1 MPRTASGTRMTDPV
15 TAPAVTAHAA
25 TAPRGWWRRD
35 AALYA
40 VIGLCH
46 LPLLLVQWQ
55 RMWQIECY
63 RYFPFLLVAAVLL
76 LRGRW
81 RQLPERPTFL
91 PSRSS
96 VAVLV
101 LGWLVLLAAV
111 AVASPWLG
119 TVAAIVSALALV
131 LSFGR
136 SAAVALAPAWALLWL
151 SLPLPFR
158 WDQRLFVWLL
168 GWTCQGGSR
177 LLDFWGFNHVLAGYA
192 LDVPGRQF
200 QVEELS
206 GGSQLVLALIAMAA
220 VLAVWLRRGWIHG
233 VLLVCGSLFWAVALN
248 MAGVALIVPLAV
260 GQGVDLTVGAAR
272 YLFDA
277 GLFLAELLVLLSTDR
292 LLWFFSEPCGFG
304 PGEDDEDPPLG
315 EPGDAREAGRPA
327 LPTDGEIRTA
337 SAAARLGL
345 RVLAVAFLAVGGL
358 QAATWSRQT
367 PQPGELTAETSVADG
382 SGRVASAATLTA
394 DTLPG
399 ALGVWTAVGFQAV
412 TRAPDSDLGR
422 YSLVW
427 RYADAREEAAVS
439 LDFPFVGWYPSARS
453 FESRGWEIESREI
466 LAGGGVAGP
475 VLEVRMRDASGRRG
489 YLLVNQRTDSANV
502 VTPPPS
508 SGWTL
513 SGWLSGVHDR
523 LLSRFGEGAGQP
535 ATYKIQLL
543 VTGDLPLDAAQRS
556 QAQEVFQQV
565 VERICDRV
573 WPKDA
578 SP

>member
-1 MPRTASGTRMTDPV
+1 MPRTASGTRMTDPA
-15 TAPAVTAHAA
+15 TPAAAISYAA
-25 TAPRGWWRRD
+25 TGRRASWHSD
-35 AALYA
+35 AAWYA

-63 RYFPFLLVAAVLL
+63 RYFPFLLVAVVLL
-76 LRGRW
+76 VRERW
-81 RQLPERPTFL
+81 RQLPASPPFL
-91 PSRSS
+91 PSGAS
-96 VAVLV
+96 VTALV

-111 AVASPWLG
+111 LVASPWLG

-136 SAAVALAPAWALLWL
+136 SAAAALAPVWALLWL
-151 SLPLPFR
+151 TVPLPFR
-158 WDQRLFVWLL
+158 WDQRLFVWLQ
-168 GWTCQGGSR
+168 GWICEGSSR
-177 LLDFWGFNHVLAGYA
+177 LLDVWGVNHVLAGYT

-206 GGSQLVLALIAMAA
+206 GGSQLVPALMAMAA

-233 VLLVCGSLFWAVALN
+233 GLLVCGSLFWAVALN
-248 MAGVALIVPLAV
+248 MAGAALLVPLAV

-277 GLFLAELLVLLSTDR
+277 GLFLAELLILLSTDR

-304 PGEDDEDPPLG
+304 PDVYDEETPLDEPGED
-315 EPGDAREAGRPA
+315 REAGV
-327 LPTDGEIRTA
+327 PTRAAASEIRTA
-337 SAAARLGL
+337 SVAASLGL
-345 RVLAVAFLAVGGL
+345 RVLAVAFLALGGL
-358 QAATWSRQT
+358 QVATCSRQT
-367 PQPGELTAETSVADG
+367 QRPGELTAEAQVADG
-382 SGRVASAATLTA
+382 SGRIAAIAALTA
-394 DTLPG
+394 DTLP
-399 ALGVWTAVGFQAV
+399 AAFDAWQAVSFQAV

-427 RYADAREEAAVS
+427 RYAGAREEAAVS

-453 FESRGWEIESREI
+453 FESRGWQIESREI
-466 LAGGGVAGP
+466 LAGDGAAGP

-489 YLLVNQRTDSANV
+489 YLLVSQRTDSTRV
-502 VTPPPS
+502 VTPPPR
-508 SGWTL
+508 SGWSL
-513 SGWLSGVHDR
+513 SGWLSGVHER

-565 VERICDRV
+565 VARICDRV

>member
-1 MPRTASGTRMTDPV
+1 MTAPV
-15 TAPAVTAHAA
+15 TAPAVTSRAA
-25 TAPRGWWRRD
+25 TSVRGSWLRD

-63 RYFPFLLVAAVLL
+63 RYVPFLLVAVVLL

-96 VAVLV
+96 VAALM
-101 LGWLVLLAAV
+101 LGWLVLLAAAV
-111 AVASPWLG
+111 VASPWLG

-136 SAAVALAPAWALLWL
+136 SAAAALAPAWALLWL

-158 WDQRLFVWLL
+158 WDQRLFVWFQ

-206 GGSQLVLALIAMAA
+206 GSSQLVLALIVLAA
-220 VLAVWLRRGWIHG
+220 VLAVWLRRGWIHSAW
-233 VLLVCGSLFWAVALN
+233 LVCGSVFWAVALN
-248 MAGVALIVPLAV
+248 MAGAALIVLLAV
-260 GQGVDLTVGAAR
+260 GQGLDLTTGAAR

-277 GLFLAELLVLLSTDR
+277 GLFLADLLVLLSTDR
-292 LLWFFSEPCGFG
+292 LLWFFSEPAGFG
-304 PGEDDEDPPLG
+304 PGEYEEDTLIDEPEERLAAG
-315 EPGDAREAGRPA
+315 EPTRAASSEV
-327 LPTDGEIRTA
+327 RTA
-337 SAAARLGL
+337 SFAAWLGL
-345 RVLAVAFLAVGGL
+345 RVLTVAFLAVGVL
-358 QAATWSRQT
+358 QVATWSRQT
-367 PQPGELTAETSVADG
+367 QRPGEPTAAAPIADG
-382 SGRVASAATLTA
+382 SGGGAAVATVTGDALPATLG
-394 DTLPG
+394 D
-399 ALGVWTAVGFQAV
+399 WQAVGFQTV

-427 RYADAREEAAVS
+427 RYADAREEVAVS
-439 LDFPFVGWYPSARS
+439 LDFPFVGWYQSARS
-453 FESRGWEIESREI
+453 FELRGWEIESREI
-466 LAGGGVAGP
+466 LVRDESAGP

-489 YLLVNQRTDSANV
+489 YLLVNQRTDSEHV
-502 VTPPPS
+502 VAPPPT
-508 SGWTL
+508 SGWSL
-513 SGWLSGVHDR
+513 SGWLSSARER
-523 LLSRFGEGAGQP
+523 LLSRFGEGASLP

-543 VTGDLPLDAAQRS
+543 VTGDLPLDAARRR
-556 QAQEVFQQV
+556 QAQEVFQLV
-565 VERICDRV
+565 VARICDRA
-573 WPKDA
+573 WPKET